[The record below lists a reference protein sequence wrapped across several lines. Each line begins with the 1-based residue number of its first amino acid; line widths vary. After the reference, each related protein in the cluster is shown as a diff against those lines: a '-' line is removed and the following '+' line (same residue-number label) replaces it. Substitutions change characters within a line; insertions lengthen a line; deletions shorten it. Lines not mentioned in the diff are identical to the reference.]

1 MTSMFSVI
9 INMGLGNIVLLALR
23 LSIYV
28 IEFLLLSIEENTPSE
43 YC

>member
-1 MTSMFSVI
+1 MFSVI

-28 IEFLLLSIEENTPSE
+28 IEFLLLSIEENTLSE